1 MIFFLKYPGSKG
13 VQRISEPVLLLF
25 EVFQL
30 ISVGAGSKLFDHQV
44 LVTGKAQRNIVL
56 RMKGAG
62 RVRGIFCWNFYYT
75 RMSEGMKDLKEER
88 EEIKCQVI
96 VDLKKNRHKAK

>member
-1 MIFFLKYPGSKG
+1 MYREFQS
-13 VQRISEPVLLLF
+13 LLF

-30 ISVGAGSKLFDHQV
+30 ISVGAGSKLLDHQV

-56 RMKGAG
+56 RMKEAG
-62 RVRGIFCWNFYYT
+62 RVRDILCWNFYYT

-96 VDLKKNRHKAK
+96 VDLKKTKHKAK